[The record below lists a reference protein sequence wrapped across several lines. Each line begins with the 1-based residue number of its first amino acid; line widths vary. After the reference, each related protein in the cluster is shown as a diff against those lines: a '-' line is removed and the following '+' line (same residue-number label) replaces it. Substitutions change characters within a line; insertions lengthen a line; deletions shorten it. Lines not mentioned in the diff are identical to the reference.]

1 VSTPVGAAST
11 AAGRWL
17 PVLIGLAVWLVA
29 CLLPLD
35 GDGVGWIAGRF
46 VLLAALVWMPLA
58 LRLVDGSETTLVPRL
73 LRWLH
78 PWCAALLIVSYLLP
92 AGLPAA
98 GLALPWS
105 LWTALVGLRGLLRL
119 REHRLTA
126 SDELC
131 LDLGMLALPV
141 GGVWMLAARAG
152 EPLMGFVY
160 PITLLTGMH
169 FHYAGLLMPTIVGL
183 VGRLLP
189 TDSSGWPLY
198 RILAPAVCL
207 GVWMVAVGIT
217 VGGIVETLAGTVF
230 ATLLAAVAAIL
241 LIQVAPRIEGDP
253 LARALLLLGLLAA
266 WPAMGLAALY
276 ALSRAGLASIS
287 LETMALLHGTL
298 LAVVFV
304 GCCLVAL
311 ARLQPVARSAVTS
324 PIASDAG

>member
-1 VSTPVGAAST
+1 MTPAHVAPAS
-11 AAGRWL
+11 RVWWQ
-17 PVLIGLAVWLVA
+17 PVLIGLTVWLVA

-46 VLLAALVWMPLA
+46 VLLAVLVWVPLA
-58 LRLVDGSETTLVPRL
+58 LRLVDPPEIPHGTAMLPRL

-78 PWCAALLIVSYLLP
+78 PWCAALLIGSYLLP
-92 AGLPAA
+92 AGLSSAA
-98 GLALPWS
+98 LAVPWS
-105 LWTALVGLRGLLRL
+105 IFTALVGVRGLLRL
-119 REHRLTA
+119 REHRLAA

-131 LDLGMLALPV
+131 LTLGMLAFPV
-141 GGVWMLAARAG
+141 GGVWLLAARAG
-152 EPLMGFVY
+152 LPLMGFVY

-183 VGRLLP
+183 AGRMLP
-189 TDSSGWPLY
+189 AEGTGWPLY
-198 RILAPAVCL
+198 RVLGPAACL
-207 GVWMVAVGIT
+207 GVWLVAVGIT
-217 VGGIVETLAGTVF
+217 VGGVVETLAGTLF

-241 LIQVAPRIEGDP
+241 LIQAAPRIDDDP
-253 LARALLLLGLLAA
+253 LARALLLFGLLAT

-304 GCCLVAL
+304 GCSLLAL
-311 ARLQPVARSAVTS
+311 GRLRLAARVP
-324 PIASDAG
+324 

>member
-1 VSTPVGAAST
+1 M
-11 AAGRWL
+11 
-17 PVLIGLAVWLVA
+17 LIGLGVWIVA

-46 VLLAALVWMPLA
+46 VLLAVLVWIPLA
-58 LRLVDGSETTLVPRL
+58 LRLVDGSETTLLPGL

-78 PWCAALLIVSYLLP
+78 PWCAALLIAGYLAP
-92 AGLPAA
+92 AGLLAA
-98 GLALPWS
+98 ALTLPWAG
-105 LWTALVGLRGLLRL
+105 WTALVGLRGLLRL
-119 REHRLTA
+119 REHPLAA

-183 VGRLLP
+183 AGRLLP
-189 TDSSGWPLY
+189 TESTGWPLY
-198 RILAPAVCL
+198 RVLGPAVCL

-217 VGGIVETLAGTVF
+217 VGGVVETLAGTVF

-241 LIQVAPRIEGDP
+241 LIQAAPRIASDP
-253 LARALLLLGLLAA
+253 LARALLLFGLLAT
-266 WPAMGLAALY
+266 WPAMGLAAVY
-276 ALSRAGLASIS
+276 ALSRAGLTSIS
-287 LETMALLHGTL
+287 LETMALLHGSL

-304 GCCLVAL
+304 GCSLTAL
-311 ARLQPVARSAVTS
+311 GRLRPATRPA
-324 PIASDAG
+324 ALDAI